1 MLLVFHNLTLLQQ
14 AIYTH
19 PLPFLSVC
27 FYPQYFCHPLEG
39 CRVDMGFIEQAPN
52 KPPSAFWLMK
62 GEQLKNTHLACHT
75 HTPHNVIAL
84 AHTSRGGGAEARKK
98 NT

>member
-1 MLLVFHNLTLLQQ
+1 MLLIFHSLTLLQQ

-19 PLPFLSVC
+19 PLPFLFVC
-27 FYPQYFCHPLEG
+27 FYPQYFGHPLEG

-52 KPPSAFWLMK
+52 KPPSAIWLKK
-62 GEQLKNTHLACHT
+62 GEQLKNTHLAHHT
-75 HTPHNVIAL
+75 HTPHAIAL